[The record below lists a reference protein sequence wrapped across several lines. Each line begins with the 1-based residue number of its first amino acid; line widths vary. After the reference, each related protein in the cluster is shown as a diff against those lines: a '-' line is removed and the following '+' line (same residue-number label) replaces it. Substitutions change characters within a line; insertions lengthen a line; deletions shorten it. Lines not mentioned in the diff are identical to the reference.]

1 LLPGIGTVHDL
12 KQAYALGARSVRIA
26 THCTEADV
34 SKQHIE
40 AARNLGMDTIGF
52 LMMSHMIEPEQ
63 LAQQAKLMESY
74 GATCVYVTD
83 SGGAMDMDAYARA
96 LRGL

>member
-1 LLPGIGTVHDL
+1 V
-12 KQAYALGARSVRIA
+12 RSVRIA

-40 AARNLGMDTIGF
+40 AARNLGMDVIGF

-74 GATCVYVTD
+74 GAHLRLCD
-83 SGGAMDMDAYARA
+83 RQRRRDGHGCLCARA
-96 LRGL
+96 SRPMTGC